1 MRPILLLALLA
12 PLSTA
17 ACRGDTVGAPP
28 ADDVGSVD
36 GAKDSAS
43 IDTSLGDGGVDTS
56 LGDGG
61 VDTGAGDGGVDT
73 SLGDGPLDLGA
84 YDAAFDGGCV
94 PTGKNLVPSLESLSG
109 WGITGFTPAVIEGP
123 CGKGLHLRGTALYAN
138 VRRHFVGAWPKG
150 SVVRVRAWFHANGV
164 VGGTPPA
171 VTARFG
177 HTVDGGDVAGK
188 EIGVDADLQPTWVW
202 MEATS
207 TLDADETFFDL
218 LITSNRS
225 DAVFDDFYVAGISV
239 TVD

>member
-1 MRPILLLALLA
+1 MRPILLFALFA
-12 PLSTA
+12 ALSTA

-36 GAKDSAS
+36 SANDSAS
-43 IDTSLGDGGVDTS
+43 IDTSLGDSADDT
-56 LGDGG
+56 GA
-61 VDTGAGDGGVDT
+61 VDTGADDT
-73 SLGDGPLDLGA
+73 GADAFEAAADGPLDLGA

-109 WGITGFTPAVIEGP
+109 WGVTGFTPAVIEGP
-123 CGKGLHLRGTALYAN
+123 CGKGLHLRGTAKYAN

-164 VGGTPPA
+164 IGAAPPA

-177 HTVDGGDVAGK
+177 HTADGGDVAGK